1 MVMAIIAN
9 NAVYSFCFTLITI
22 SLSVLFLFSYLLV
35 EQFSMEVYGLA
46 PDSDA
51 KSNTPIK
58 HIIVISQ
65 GKRSFDN
72 YFGTFPGANGVPKN
86 LTVPLN
92 PFPYP
97 VVKFTVAAWFN
108 TNNTLSKNG
117 FLVNKGG
124 IGIDTPGKNMNYGIW
139 MDNNSNIMA
148 GFETKNGKDFT
159 VESNHTYNDG
169 KWHYV
174 VVTYNGNSEL
184 KLFIDGNLSGSNQTG
199 GAIPDFT
206 VTQPVRIGANAL
218 SPDNFFTGFVDEVR
232 IWNRTLGYSEILK
245 GYNNNTFDGDGQ
257 LVYLSFEDGGKK
269 NEGNNVA
276 TSGSLRLNGI
286 YLNGSFYQ
294 DVKMNSSH
302 PTKYI
307 RPFQLEQTKT
317 ESPYAS
323 SEAYKTS
330 YNSGLMNGFRFSQV
344 LSGNDPNLVMGYYD
358 DKQLPYYWKLASE
371 FVLAD
376 NFFAPTMETGLAN
389 YQYLYT
395 ASPADYQ
402 KNITFR
408 NMIDLNKTIFDELEA
423 NGLSWRVYVQD
434 YDPALNYTNNDLGK
448 NRYINLLSAIPRF
461 VDNDTLNSNIVDIVE
476 YFRDLRNDNFPAV
489 SYIVAPSSDESSPRA
504 ISAGQEFVS
513 SLVLALMKSKH
524 WNDSAFII
532 TYRESGG
539 WYDHVA
545 PPVIDGH
552 AYGFRV
558 PTLIISPFAKK
569 GYVDSTFY
577 DVKSILKF
585 IEYNYGL
592 SPISVRD
599 AKANNMLDA
608 FEFTLSP
615 QKPLVLNSSAFQD
628 EIQGKGKIIDKNGE
642 NIYKVNLVYLVVIS
656 IIPVIG
662 LITWILSRR
671 RTAKLDIIQ
680 KQDT

>member
-1 MVMAIIAN
+1 MGMAIISN
-9 NAVYSFCFTLITI
+9 NVVYSFCFTLITI
-22 SLSVLFLFSYLLV
+22 VLSVLFLFSYLLV
-35 EQFSMEVYGLA
+35 EHFSMEVYGLA
-46 PDSDA
+46 TDSDA

-58 HIIVISQ
+58 HVIVISQ

-72 YFGTFPGANGVPKN
+72 YFGTFSGANGLPKN

-108 TNNTLSKNG
+108 TNNTLLKNG

-124 IGIDTPGKNMNYGIW
+124 IGIDTAGKNMNYGIW
-139 MDNNSNIMA
+139 MNNKSNIIA
-148 GFETKNGKDFT
+148 GFETENGTDLT

-169 KWHYV
+169 KWHNV
-174 VVTYNGNSEL
+174 VVTYNGNSDL
-184 KLFIDGNLSGSNQTG
+184 NLFIDGNLSGSNQTG
-199 GAIPDFT
+199 GATPDFT
-206 VTQPVRIGANAL
+206 VTQRVRIGSNAL

-245 GYNNNTFDGDGQ
+245 GYVNNTFDADGQ

-269 NEGNNVA
+269 NEGNNVS

-294 DVKMNSSH
+294 DVKMNPSH

-307 RPFQLEQTKT
+307 KPFHLEKTKT

-330 YNSGLMNGFRFSQV
+330 YNSGLMNGFPFSQA
-344 LSGNDPNLVMGYYD
+344 LNGNDPNLVMGYYD
-358 DKQLPYYWKLASE
+358 DKQLLHYWKLASE

-395 ASPADYQ
+395 ATSADYE
-402 KNITFR
+402 KNVTFR
-408 NMIDLNKTIFDELEA
+408 NMIDLNKTIFDELQA

-448 NRYINLLSAIPRF
+448 NRYIHLLSAIPRF
-461 VDNDTLNSNIVDIVE
+461 VDNKTLNSNIVDLVE

-489 SYIVAPSSDESSPRA
+489 SYIVAPSTDESSPRA
-504 ISAGQEFVS
+504 ISPGQEFVS

-532 TYRESGG
+532 TYREPGG

-545 PPVIDGH
+545 PPVIDGQ

-577 DVKSILKF
+577 DVTSILKF
-585 IEYNYGL
+585 IEYNYAL
-592 SPISVRD
+592 SPLSVRD

-608 FEFTLSP
+608 FEFTLPP
-615 QKPLVLNSSAFQD
+615 QKPLVLNSSSVQD
-628 EIQGKGKIIDKNGE
+628 AIQDKGKIMDNNGE

-656 IIPVIG
+656 IIPIIG
-662 LITWILSRR
+662 LISWILSHRSR
-671 RTAKLDIIQ
+671 SKLDLIQ
-680 KQDT
+680 RKDT